1 MQPGRPLPG
10 CRVTTRRKHA
20 VKLLVAGGAGYI
32 GSVLVP
38 MLREYGYEVDVAD
51 LLWFGNHLP
60 GDVRIRRCDLFSL
73 DNRDMEGY
81 DQVLFLAGLSNDPMA
96 EFNPALNFIQNGAL
110 PAYLAY
116 RARQAGVRRFI
127 YASSCSVYGYT
138 VNKLYDEDSP
148 VTCAYPYGISKLAG
162 EHVVLQ
168 QQEGDFSVVALRQG
182 TVNGYSPRM
191 RFDLIVNAM
200 FKSAVASGRIIVN
213 NPAIWRPLIDVRD
226 TASAFVRAVQAD
238 PAISG
243 VYNVAYDNFTVGQ
256 VADLVK
262 DAVEERTGK
271 KIQVELRNM
280 KDFRNYKVSCARAQT
295 CLGFRPKY
303 GVTAMVDS
311 LFRHLDDYG
320 DLSNPAYY
328 NIEVFKNLPASGA
341 APAIGD

>member
-1 MQPGRPLPG
+1 M
-10 CRVTTRRKHA
+10 
-20 VKLLVAGGAGYI
+20 KLLVAGGAGYI

-38 MLREYGYEVDVAD
+38 MLREHGYQVDVVD

-60 GDVRIRRCDLFSL
+60 GEVPVIQRQLFSL
-73 DNRDMEGY
+73 DTRDMEGY
-81 DQVLFLAGLSNDPMA
+81 DQVIFLAGLSNDPIA

-116 RARQAGVRRFI
+116 RARQAGVHRFI

-138 VNKLYDEDSP
+138 VNELYNETSP

-162 EHVVLQ
+162 EHGVLQ
-168 QQEGDFSVVALRQG
+168 QQEDGFSVIALRQG
-182 TVNGYSPRM
+182 TVNGHSPRM

-200 FKSAVASGRIIVN
+200 FKSAMTSGRIIVN

-226 TASAFVRAVQAD
+226 TSSAFVRAVQAD
-238 PAISG
+238 SSING
-243 VYNVAYDNFTVGQ
+243 VFNVAYDNFTVGQ

-262 DAVEERTGK
+262 DAVEERTGR
-271 KIQVELRNM
+271 KITVEIRNM
-280 KDFRNYKVSCARAQT
+280 KDFRNYKVSCDKAKT

-311 LFRHLDDYG
+311 LFRQLDGYG
-320 DLSNPAYY
+320 DLSTPAYY
-328 NIEVFKNLPASGA
+328 NIEIFKALPEAGIS
-341 APAIGD
+341 PAIGG